1 MKSKKFSL
9 SKLLIILL
17 LLAPSATAV
26 YYYQKNKE
34 ARKDPAV
41 AQKQEIEDLVAKVK
55 KIMLVPDETPT
66 LATVEDKEKLKDQ
79 PFFKDAENGDKILI
93 FTAAKKA
100 IIYRPNDNR
109 VINSGPIAVTSDNA
123 TATVA
128 VSVLASK
135 SSSTQVEATKN
146 SLGTITGIKLS
157 DGTAKA
163 DYEKTQ
169 VFDASGNNSQKTD
182 EIVTKLGAEKITKL
196 PEGET
201 APSGSSI
208 IVFVKK

>member
-9 SKLLIILL
+9 SKIVILL
-17 LLAPSATAV
+17 LLLVPSATAV

-34 ARKDPAV
+34 ARKDPAI
-41 AQKQEIEDLVAKVK
+41 AQKQEIDDLVAKVK

-79 PFFKDAENGDKILI
+79 PFFKDAQNGDKILI
-93 FTAAKKA
+93 FTASKKA
-100 IIYRPNDNR
+100 IIYRPSDNR
-109 VINSGPIAVTSDNA
+109 VINSGPIAVTSD
-123 TATVA
+123 TAAANITVA
-128 VSVLASK
+128 VLASK
-135 SSSTQVEATKN
+135 SSSQVDTTKTALN
-146 SLGTITGIKLS
+146 TLKGLTLS

-163 DYEKTQ
+163 NYEKTQ

-182 EIVTKLGAEKITKL
+182 EIVSKLGAEKITKL

-201 APSGSSI
+201 APTGAAI
-208 IVFVKK
+208 IVFVKQ

>member
-9 SKLLIILL
+9 SKLVIVLL
-17 LLAPSATAV
+17 LLVPSATAV

-34 ARKDPAV
+34 ARKDPVV
-41 AQKQEIEDLVAKVK
+41 AQKKEIEDLVAKVK
-55 KIMLVPDETPT
+55 KLMLVPDETPT

-109 VINSGPIAVTSDNA
+109 VINSGPIAVTSD
-123 TATVA
+123 TVA
-128 VSVLASK
+128 STVTVSVMASK
-135 SSSTQVEATKN
+135 SSSAQVSATKTALN
-146 SLGTITGIKLS
+146 SITGITLG
-157 DGTAKA
+157 DGTAKG

-169 VFDASGNNSQKTD
+169 VLDVSGNNSQKTD
-182 EIVTKLGAEKITKL
+182 EIVAKLGAEKITKL

-201 APSGSSI
+201 VPDGSSI
-208 IVFVKK
+208 VVFVKQ